1 MTQLDDFKRVLG
13 LDENFQE
20 EKVVP
25 TPSIEQ
31 AVKKEKQD
39 VTRRTVSIPGELH
52 TRISLLGLWMNH
64 EGIKDN
70 PRMYEIVDFLMED
83 YLERHPDA
91 AKFVN
96 KA

>member
-20 EKVVP
+20 KSATP

-31 AVKKEKQD
+31 AVKKEKKD

-70 PRMYEIVDFLMED
+70 PRMYEIIDILMDE
-83 YLERHPDA
+83 YLEHNPTA
-91 AKFVN
+91 TTFVQ